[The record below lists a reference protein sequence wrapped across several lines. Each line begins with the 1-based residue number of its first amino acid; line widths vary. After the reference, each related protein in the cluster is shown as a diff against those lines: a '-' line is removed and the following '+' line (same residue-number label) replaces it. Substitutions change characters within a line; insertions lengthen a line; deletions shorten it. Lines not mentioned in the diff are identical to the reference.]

1 MIKSDILIKE
11 DEQKKSYRSIFKAT
25 SLFGGVQI
33 YQILVNVI
41 KSKIIAILL
50 GPEGIGLIGLYQSV
64 LELLKS
70 FTSLGITQSG
80 VRDVSEANESGDFSR
95 ISETVSVVKRL
106 VWVTGMSGTI
116 VVILLSPF
124 LSSTTFGDKSYVLP
138 LIVLS
143 ITLLIDQISNG
154 QKVLL
159 QGLRRLTNLAK
170 ATAIGATLGLLVSI
184 PLYYFY
190 GSKGIVPTLIFN
202 SLSALLL
209 SWYFSRRIKLMYVAN
224 SLRATIKKGRTII
237 IMGVAM
243 SISGMLATFVSF
255 ILRSYIRREGSL
267 EEVGLYQAGFL
278 IITTYVGL
286 VFNAIA
292 TDYYPRLASINTDND
307 KCKTI
312 ICQQGEIASFILTPL
327 LCICLL
333 FMPYVL
339 QVLYS
344 SEFLA
349 ANLYIKW
356 ACVGMMFRLA
366 AWGVSYIFLAKAE
379 SKLFII
385 NELVGNIYYLIMSII
400 GYKLWGMSGL
410 GLAFCI
416 NYIIYLLQVYVIAH
430 KRYNFSYSSTYIKCF
445 VIQLLLVLLGFSNVL
460 LNDDILMYL
469 LGILIIMISCLYSFL
484 GLNKRIHLFELFKSK
499 LKL

>member
-1 MIKSDILIKE
+1 
-11 DEQKKSYRSIFKAT
+11 
-25 SLFGGVQI
+25 
-33 YQILVNVI
+33 
-41 KSKIIAILL
+41 
-50 GPEGIGLIGLYQSV
+50 
-64 LELLKS
+64 
-70 FTSLGITQSG
+70 
-80 VRDVSEANESGDFSR
+80 
-95 ISETVSVVKRL
+95 
-106 VWVTGMSGTI
+106 
-116 VVILLSPF
+116 
-124 LSSTTFGDKSYVLP
+124 
-138 LIVLS
+138 
-143 ITLLIDQISNG
+143 
-154 QKVLL
+154 
-159 QGLRRLTNLAK
+159 
-170 ATAIGATLGLLVSI
+170 
-184 PLYYFY
+184 
-190 GSKGIVPTLIFN
+190 
-202 SLSALLL
+202 
-209 SWYFSRRIKLMYVAN
+209 MYVAN